1 MSVLCSLLLPQPMVP
16 LTLAGEWREEPHLID
31 SPAFFC
37 FTFLSFSFHHS
48 SQKAGH
54 LPWHH
59 TDFPG
64 KPDRQCCRPMTS
76 AGGPE
81 ATHNYWLAHTPI
93 QLSSMALLH
102 PQRGVQM
109 SISGVGPGSAL
120 FHSFSLSSGR
130 GLERTQP
137 PAEAS
142 FLPLWLCWRRA
153 QTSDCWVRW
162 LMPIAAG
169 VTLNQGREGGT
180 TPKPNVQG
188 EHVDF
193 TARQCHFII
202 LLNILSLQIVP
213 LKI

>member
-1 MSVLCSLLLPQPMVP
+1 MSVLCSLLLPQPMVS

-54 LPWHH
+54 LLWHH

-93 QLSSMALLH
+93 QLSSMSLLH

-130 GLERTQP
+130 GLEHTQL

-153 QTSDCWVRW
+153 QTSDRWVWW
-162 LMPIAAG
+162 LMPTATGGDSKPRQRRRNHSQTKCARRTCG
-169 VTLNQGREGGT
+169 FYCRTMPLYYSTEYTL
-180 TPKPNVQG
+180 PPN
-188 EHVDF
+188 
-193 TARQCHFII
+193 C
-202 LLNILSLQIVP
+202 SP
-213 LKI
+213 